1 MGQLLRDNWFVVI
14 IAIVIIGFISYF
26 VYDSN
31 KYNVS
36 SSKDGD
42 KDVVMSVDGG
52 SVTADELYKNISKD
66 DGELLYYLYRNAV
79 VDQTVKTTDKL
90 EKKAKTFQSNLE
102 AYAKQQDANN
112 YQTILTQELAQYGF
126 SSYDDLKQYCLLSV
140 KEAKMNET
148 YVDKHFDS
156 LISNLEA
163 KKPRTI
169 SIISISVK
177 DANNLSEDEQKKKDD
192 IDASLGKQSF
202 AKTATAFSDDSTASD
217 KGFYGYVDA
226 DDAESSNSTLSADVI
241 NAALKLDKGQTS
253 DWVSA
258 SDSSGN
264 NKLYK
269 VYVNE
274 TDVHKL
280 HKSKNS
286 SVTDSL
292 LNAIL
297 HNNDGLEGKILK
309 TNAKKL
315 KVKFNDKE
323 TKAKIDN
330 YIKNGNN
337 EGDEN
342 NEEN

>member
-1 MGQLLRDNWFVVI
+1 M
-14 IAIVIIGFISYF
+14 
-26 VYDSN
+26 
-31 KYNVS
+31 
-36 SSKDGD
+36 
-42 KDVVMSVDGG
+42 
-52 SVTADELYKNISKD
+52 
-66 DGELLYYLYRNAV
+66 
-79 VDQTVKTTDKL
+79 
-90 EKKAKTFQSNLE
+90 
-102 AYAKQQDANN
+102 
-112 YQTILTQELAQYGF
+112 
-126 SSYDDLKQYCLLSV
+126 KQYCLLSV

-156 LISNLEA
+156 LITNLEA

-169 SIISISVK
+169 SIISMSVK
-177 DANNLSEDEQKKKDD
+177 DANNLTEDEQKKKDD

-274 TDVHKL
+274 TDV
-280 HKSKNS
+280 
-286 SVTDSL
+286 
-292 LNAIL
+292 
-297 HNNDGLEGKILK
+297 
-309 TNAKKL
+309 
-315 KVKFNDKE
+315 
-323 TKAKIDN
+323 
-330 YIKNGNN
+330 
-337 EGDEN
+337 
-342 NEEN
+342 